1 MPKMKTH
8 KATAKRIRV
17 TKTGKL
23 IRKMSGA
30 SHIMAKKSSRR
41 KRRLNVTVELNIH
54 DYKRTLQLI
63 APAGRSLR

>member
-8 KATAKRIRV
+8 KATAKRVRV

-30 SHIMAKKSSRR
+30 SHIMAKKTSRR
-41 KRRLNVTVELNIH
+41 KRRLNCTAELSGA
-54 DYKRTLQLI
+54 DYKRTIQLI
-63 APAGRSLR
+63 APAGRSVR

>member
-8 KATAKRIRV
+8 KATAKRVRV

-30 SHIMAKKSSRR
+30 AHIMAKKSSRR
-41 KRRLNVTVELNIH
+41 KRRLNRTVELARA
-54 DYKRTLQLI
+54 DYKRTIQLI
-63 APAGRSLR
+63 APAGRSLQ